1 MHALHDYIAKQLA
14 DKIKSRRVVV
24 WYDERGEFRPFVDE
38 VRGGPWAVGEPV
50 PVAVAGAKA
59 SLAEYAGSMFE
70 LRAVLEPYVSG
81 DTPGLAV
88 IYVPDTARDRR
99 ASVLMELET
108 AGMTWEPQLKQL
120 ARHVLLQKYT
130 LGVVD
135 EMLPFDRKVSYED
148 LARACDTADVD
159 PPSILKSIF
168 HDASGSDGLLTV
180 WIVSDARDPEIVS
193 KEATQELTKLVK
205 ARLGLDLVG
214 DAPLSKLRA
223 ITLRYVLAVEFRL
236 DLTCDAPASLD
247 SIGKPPTKDEESAVR
262 EIARRLRTSHA
273 DAYEALADR
282 VEEEL
287 GLTNAKLPPGAL
299 GSIDTF
305 RFEERALLRHAG
317 DLVANGKFGE
327 AFALVADREQSFW
340 LDRDVSRKAQWE
352 VTRRMAELGN
362 VALEVRK
369 AVNKTTGDAAAWLD
383 TYVSKDGWFRL
394 DQAQRRLETWV
405 ANLDEEPEERPLGV
419 VRRAYE
425 DACHAMSNG
434 FIKALEGAGWHLGA
448 ALHQTQVYPQM
459 VASLPKPVA
468 YFLVDALRYE
478 MGEEL
483 AARLPEMAEVS
494 LRSAV
499 AALPSITLVGMAAL
513 QPDASAHFTV
523 VEKAGRLG
531 AQIDDAFLPDLTSR
545 RKFAAARIPNL
556 VDLSLDEL
564 LGLPASRLAKK
575 IGDAQIIFVR
585 SQEIDQAG
593 EAGFAY
599 QARRVMDTVID
610 NLVRAIRKLAN
621 AGIRN
626 SVVTA
631 DHGHLFFAADRD
643 ESMRADA
650 PGGKTIELHRRCWIG
665 RGGATPP
672 GAVRVPATALG
683 YASDLECVFPG
694 GASVFRSGGDL
705 AYCHG
710 GPSLQEMV
718 VPVVSV
724 RWPDAS
730 ATSQRASERVVVTNV
745 PQAVT
750 NRVFSVMIWPGDD
763 QLLLGATGRVVQP
776 LLLAGERQVGA
787 VGMAVDAELDRS
799 TGLVTLQPGK
809 SATIAFVLSDETVPS
824 VRVVV
829 QDPATGTELFR
840 SKIDVPVKLGV
851 G

>member
-1 MHALHDYIAKQLA
+1 
-14 DKIKSRRVVV
+14 
-24 WYDERGEFRPFVDE
+24 
-38 VRGGPWAVGEPV
+38 
-50 PVAVAGAKA
+50 
-59 SLAEYAGSMFE
+59 
-70 LRAVLEPYVSG
+70 
-81 DTPGLAV
+81 
-88 IYVPDTARDRR
+88 
-99 ASVLMELET
+99 
-108 AGMTWEPQLKQL
+108 
-120 ARHVLLQKYT
+120 
-130 LGVVD
+130 
-135 EMLPFDRKVSYED
+135 
-148 LARACDTADVD
+148 
-159 PPSILKSIF
+159 
-168 HDASGSDGLLTV
+168 
-180 WIVSDARDPEIVS
+180 
-193 KEATQELTKLVK
+193 
-205 ARLGLDLVG
+205 
-214 DAPLSKLRA
+214 
-223 ITLRYVLAVEFRL
+223 
-236 DLTCDAPASLD
+236 
-247 SIGKPPTKDEESAVR
+247 
-262 EIARRLRTSHA
+262 
-273 DAYEALADR
+273 
-282 VEEEL
+282 
-287 GLTNAKLPPGAL
+287 
-299 GSIDTF
+299 
-305 RFEERALLRHAG
+305 
-317 DLVANGKFGE
+317 
-327 AFALVADREQSFW
+327 
-340 LDRDVSRKAQWE
+340 
-352 VTRRMAELGN
+352 
-362 VALEVRK
+362 
-369 AVNKTTGDAAAWLD
+369 
-383 TYVSKDGWFRL
+383 
-394 DQAQRRLETWV
+394 
-405 ANLDEEPEERPLGV
+405 
-419 VRRAYE
+419 
-425 DACHAMSNG
+425 MSNG
-434 FIKALEGAGWHLGA
+434 FIKALEGAGWNLGA

-459 VASLPKPVA
+459 VAPQPKPVA

-499 AALPSITLVGMAAL
+499 TALPSITLVGMAAL

-575 IGDAQIIFVR
+575 IGDAQIVFVR

-610 NLVRAIRKLAN
+610 NLARAIRKLAN

-643 ESMRADA
+643 ESLRADA

-730 ATSQRASERVVVTNV
+730 ATSQRASEHVVVTNV

-750 NRVFSVMIWPGDD
+750 NRVFSVMIRPGDD
-763 QLLLGATGRVVQP
+763 QLSLGATGRVVQP
-776 LLLAGERQVGA
+776 LLLTGERQVGA